1 MDCTTIQPMIF
12 TRYIQSE
19 LRDALQPGK
28 AVILLGARRV
38 GKTTLI
44 HSVIDET
51 SQRVAFFNCDDPD
64 VRNQFTDV
72 GLHTLRRM
80 FADVDMIVFDE
91 AQRIKNIGI
100 TLKLI
105 TDEMPNKKLF
115 VSGSS
120 SLELSNQINEP
131 LTGRKKT
138 FHLFPLSILELWNHE
153 HKQELSVRSHLD
165 DLLRFGSYP
174 KIFDFNSSQEKE
186 GYLLELT
193 GDYLYKDV
201 LEYQEVRNPEQV
213 RKLLIAL
220 ALQIGQEVSLPELG
234 NTVGIDQKTVTRY
247 LDLLEKS
254 FVIFR
259 LPALSRNL
267 RKEISKSR
275 KIYFYDLGIRNA
287 LIKNFNSYDLRKDIG
302 QVWENFLV
310 SERKKKDSYKRES
323 KNYYFWRTYDQ
334 KEVDFVEE
342 KSGLITGFEFKW
354 NSDKCTKPIDFVTS
368 YPGSDVTLIN
378 NKNFFDFVL

>member
-1 MDCTTIQPMIF
+1 MIQ
-12 TRYIQSE
+12 RYIE
-19 LRDALQPGK
+19 LELKTALQPGT

-44 HSVIDET
+44 HRVIDGSE
-51 SQRVAFFNCDDPD
+51 QRVAFFNCDDPD
-64 VRNQFTDV
+64 VIRQFTNI
-72 GLHTLRRM
+72 GLRALQRM
-80 FADVDMIVFDE
+80 FANVDLIVFDE
-91 AQRIKNIGI
+91 AQRIRDIGI

-105 TDEMPNKKLF
+105 VDEMPNKRLL

-138 FHLFPLSILELWNHE
+138 FYLFPLSVLELWLHE
-153 HKQELSVRSHLD
+153 REDDLAIRSLLD
-165 DLLRFGSYP
+165 ELLRFGSYP
-174 KIFDFNSSQEKE
+174 KVFDLNTVQEKE
-186 GYLLELT
+186 AYLLELT
-193 GDYLYKDV
+193 GDYLFKDV
-201 LEYQEVRNPEQV
+201 LEYQELRNPEQL

-234 NTVGIDQKTVTRY
+234 TIIGIDQRTVTRY

-267 RKEISKSR
+267 RTEIAKSR

-287 LIKNFNSYDLRKDIG
+287 LIKNFNSYDLRVDRG

-310 SERKKKDSYKRES
+310 SERKKRDLYKGNA

-334 KEVDFVEE
+334 KEVDLVEE
-342 KSGLITGFEFKW
+342 HSGQISGFEFKW
-354 NSDKCTKPIDFVTS
+354 HQKKVVKPVAFLDG
-368 YPGSDVTLIN
+368 YPGSDVQLIN
-378 NKNFFDFVL
+378 QQNFLDFVV

>member
-1 MDCTTIQPMIF
+1 MKVA
-12 TRYIQSE
+12 RYIQSE
-19 LRDALQPGK
+19 LQTSLQPGR

-44 HSVIDET
+44 RSLIDTT
-51 SQRVAFFNCDDPD
+51 SKKVAFFNCDDPD
-64 VRNQFTDV
+64 VRAQFFNIGFQALQRLLTNIDV
-72 GLHTLRRM
+72 
-80 FADVDMIVFDE
+80 VIFDE

-105 TDEMPNKKLF
+105 TDELPSKKLL
-115 VSGSS
+115 VTGSS

-138 FHLFPLSILELWNHE
+138 FQLFPISVLELWH
-153 HKQELSVRSHLD
+153 QENQEALAIKSRLD

-174 KIFDFNSSQEKE
+174 KIFDLDSHQEKE
-186 GYLLELT
+186 EYLLELT
-193 GDYLYKDV
+193 GDYLFKDI
-201 LEYQEVRNPEQV
+201 LEYQNVRSPEQI

-234 NTVGIDQKTVTRY
+234 NIVGIDQKTVTRY

-275 KIYFYDLGIRNA
+275 KIYFYDLGIRNS
-287 LIKNFNSYDLRKDIG
+287 LIKNFNHYDLRQDRG

-310 SERKKKDSYKRES
+310 SERRKKDHYQRLA
-323 KNYYFWRTYDQ
+323 KNYYFWRTYNQ
-334 KEVDFVEE
+334 KEIDLVEE
-342 KSGLITGFEFKW
+342 KSGLMSGFEFKW
-354 NSDKCTKPIDFVTS
+354 QSHNFVKPADFLAS
-368 YPGSDVTLIN
+368 YPGSDITIIN
-378 NKNFFDFVL
+378 QQNFLDFVL